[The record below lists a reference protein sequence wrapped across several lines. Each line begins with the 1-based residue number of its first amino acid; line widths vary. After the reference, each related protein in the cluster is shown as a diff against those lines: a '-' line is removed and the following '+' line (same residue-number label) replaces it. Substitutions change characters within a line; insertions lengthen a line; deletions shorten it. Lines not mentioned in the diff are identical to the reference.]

1 MKTHNRHRQAFGSR
15 RVRHVHAQNNEWVC
29 VHRAHPTTHPT
40 SSDWLWPLVVKI
52 GGAILTFVIISKILT
67 ALMPFLV
74 LGAVGWLFLATRR

>member
-1 MKTHNRHRQAFGSR
+1 
-15 RVRHVHAQNNEWVC
+15 
-29 VHRAHPTTHPT
+29 
-40 SSDWLWPLVVKI
+40 LVVKI